1 MTCFWD
7 SIYQSLNHSHFQQL
21 EYNRNNNLKAFINH
35 LKNKK
40 TKLSN
45 VTWQNNPL
53 TQKEIDEHLEAI
65 QEYNVNNIHNGHF
78 TSTCDYFLLL
88 LCELLEIGIDHVYLG
103 HTIEYRNKKNN
114 TTILKFGSD
123 KGHFFKL

>member
-7 SIYQSLNHSHFQQL
+7 SIYQSLNHSHFLQL
-21 EYNRNNNLKAFINH
+21 ECNRNNNLKEFINH

-40 TKLSN
+40 TKLLN

-65 QEYNVNNIHNGHF
+65 QEYNVNNIHND
-78 TSTCDYFLLL
+78 T
-88 LCELLEIGIDHVYLG
+88 
-103 HTIEYRNKKNN
+103 
-114 TTILKFGSD
+114 
-123 KGHFFKL
+123 